1 MAFTASIFDKLLI
14 PGKLIITDKLINIG
28 KLIITDKLINIGKL
42 IITEISPWRFS
53 IPNFT
58 LFGQGMEI
66 TGTNVFMT

>member
-14 PGKLIITDKLINIG
+14 PG